1 MSQDTILIVD
11 DIAQN
16 LQILGEVL
24 SSHGYRVAVATNGL
38 QAIAVAEK
46 IKPDLILLDVMMP
59 EMDGYESCR
68 KMKLLPDLE
77 NIPVIF
83 FTARN
88 SSEDIVAGFEAGAV
102 DFVSKPF
109 INVELLA
116 RVKTQIR
123 MKHLMAELEQK
134 NIELEDKAIH
144 DDLTGLFNHGHMFE
158 RLSHCQQLGIRY
170 GTNLSVIMF
179 DVDHFKSVNDNWGH
193 QVGDQVL
200 KKVSHV
206 IQDTIRKTDIAG
218 RYGGEEFM
226 VICQETSLEH
236 TFSLA
241 ERIRIN
247 LEESDTGY
255 DGLNVTIS
263 GGVAESIAH
272 EPVEQLV
279 NRADELL
286 YKSKNSGR
294 NKLTQ

>member
-1 MSQDTILIVD
+1 MAKETILIVD

-24 SSHGYRVAVATNGL
+24 SAQGYRVAVATNGL
-38 QAIAVAEK
+38 QAIDVAQK
-46 IKPDLILLDVMMP
+46 VKPDLILLDVMMP

-68 KMKLLPDLE
+68 RMKNIPEIE

-83 FTARN
+83 LTARN
-88 SSEDIVAGFEAGAV
+88 TSEDLVAGFEAGAV

-109 INVELLA
+109 INVELLV
-116 RVKTQIR
+116 RVKTQVR
-123 MKHLMAELEQK
+123 MKHLVEELERK
-134 NIELEDKAIH
+134 NIELENKAIH

-158 RLSHCQQLGIRY
+158 RLTHCQEIGVRY
-170 GTNLSVIMF
+170 GTSLSVIMF

-200 KKVSHV
+200 KKVSQ
-206 IQDTIRKTDIAG
+206 IIKDTVRKTDIAG

-226 VICQETSLEH
+226 VICQETTIEN
-236 TFSLA
+236 TYALA
-241 ERIRIN
+241 ERIRENIAQA
-247 LEESDTGY
+247 DTGY
-255 DGLNVTIS
+255 EGLRVTIS
-263 GGVAESIAH
+263 GGVAESRVG

-286 YKSKNSGR
+286 YESKNSGR
-294 NKLTQ
+294 NKITQ